1 MTTDD
6 RIAAALRAWE
16 TYRMINPSASE
27 KHWAALQRHIQT
39 RGASDDPEALAV
51 EGLKFLK
58 QLEEQNG
65 SPTADRVE
73 ISEPGRGRSPYAD
86 AES

>member
-1 MTTDD
+1 MTTDN
-6 RIAAALRAWE
+6 RTAAALRAWE
-16 TYRMINPSASE
+16 TYRMINRSASE

-58 QLEEQNG
+58 QFEEHNA
-65 SPTADRVE
+65 SPAADGVQ
-73 ISEPGRGRSPYAD
+73 ISEPGRGAITVR
-86 AES
+86 